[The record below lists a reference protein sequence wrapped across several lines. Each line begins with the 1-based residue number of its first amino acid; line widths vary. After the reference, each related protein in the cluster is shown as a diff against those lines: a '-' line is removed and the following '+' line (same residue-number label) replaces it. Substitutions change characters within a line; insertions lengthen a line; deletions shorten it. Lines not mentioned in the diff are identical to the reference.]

1 MHFLHQYSS
10 YAMKYSREFF
20 DAFLKIPNKL
30 IDDALDSCHMRG
42 KIFFV
47 NAQTIGLRVLPLEK
61 RFLS

>member
-1 MHFLHQYSS
+1 
-10 YAMKYSREFF
+10 MKYSREFF